1 MHERCKDGWLRSY
14 CFLFSFNFL
23 STLSHTHTHIYT
35 PLHGLLLLPH
45 LTAFRW
51 HHFIKSCTPQIHGA
65 LFVSRKSEKSHLQ
78 CYVVISC
85 YAINVL
91 IRISNTRSC
100 YVMLCVS
107 HSFFFFSI
115 PLYQIFHAFIGY
127 LVEFGLLFLQQ
138 KKKWRQIAKPI
149 LHAFCRSAHQLYPYY
164 ISMIVILLDESQNL
178 DALTNIF

>member
-1 MHERCKDGWLRSY
+1 MYNAWEMQRWVAEII
-14 CFLFSFNFL
+14 LFPLFIQLPFH
-23 STLSHTHTHIYT
+23 TLAHTHTHTYT
-35 PLHGLLLLPH
+35 PLYGLLLLSH

-51 HHFIKSCTPQIHGA
+51 HHFIKSCASQIHGA
-65 LFVSRKSEKSHLQ
+65 LFVSRKSEKSDLQ

-100 YVMLCVS
+100 YVMLVIR
-107 HSFFFFSI
+107 SFS
-115 PLYQIFHAFIGY
+115 LYSVVPNFPCIYWASCWIWFAIFAH
-127 LVEFGLLFLQQ
+127 

-149 LHAFCRSAHQLYPYY
+149 LHAFCRSAHQLYSYY